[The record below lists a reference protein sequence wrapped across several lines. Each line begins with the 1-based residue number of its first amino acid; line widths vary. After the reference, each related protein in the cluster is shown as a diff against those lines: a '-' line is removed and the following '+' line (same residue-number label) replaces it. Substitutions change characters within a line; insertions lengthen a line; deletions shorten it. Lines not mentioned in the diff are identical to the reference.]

1 MSDEEGAMQ
10 VDVALVRQLAEL
22 LDETKLTEIEVEHG
36 ERRIRVARK
45 AATVAGYAPAP
56 AAAAA
61 PLPAPTASLPAETPT
76 PAAVE
81 SGSPAKSP
89 MVGTV
94 YLSAE
99 PGSKPFASVGDT
111 VTEGQTLVII
121 EAMKVMNAIPAPKA
135 GTIKR
140 VCVENGQPVEFD
152 QTLVIIE

>member
-22 LDETKLTEIEVEHG
+22 LDETKLTEIEVEDG
-36 ERRIRVARK
+36 NRKIRVARK
-45 AATVAGYAPAP
+45 AAAIGGYAPAP
-56 AAAAA
+56 AAAA
-61 PLPAPTASLPAETPT
+61 PMSAPTASPSAESLAASPAESGT
-76 PAAVE
+76 PAR
-81 SGSPAKSP
+81 SP

-99 PGSKPFASVGDT
+99 PGSDPFISVGDK
-111 VTEGQTLVII
+111 VSEGQTLVII

-140 VCVENGQPVEFD
+140 ICVENGQPVEFD
-152 QTLVIIE
+152 QSLVIIE